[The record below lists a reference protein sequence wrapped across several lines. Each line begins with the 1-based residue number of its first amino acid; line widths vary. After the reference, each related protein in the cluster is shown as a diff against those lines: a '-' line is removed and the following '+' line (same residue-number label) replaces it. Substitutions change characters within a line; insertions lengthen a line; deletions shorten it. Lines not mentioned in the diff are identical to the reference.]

1 MGNGGLSLRSR
12 KAIRKAIRDC
22 PSREWSGLYL
32 STEEHDALSC
42 SIHGTNINEDVYFG
56 TVLRATGALLP
67 TALEAALF
75 SVEIVWPEESISM
88 YHNANAG
95 DGGVD
100 SAGTGLQSGL
110 SMDERQRFV
119 SDRGS
124 IYRGATIDMS
134 DALGVEGLTRED
146 TVPFGFH
153 KPWWYF
159 DNKILHSKD
168 VDKQCPL
175 LKYTFHP
182 DQNSAMGLPLNKM
195 NREKMQKQK
204 HSKRTFW

>member
-12 KAIRKAIRDC
+12 KAIRKAIQDC
-22 PSREWSGLYL
+22 PSREWSGLHL
-32 STEEHDALSC
+32 SSTEEQNENENSSSC

-88 YHNANAG
+88 YHNGNG
-95 DGGVD
+95 DADGNGNGNGKG
-100 SAGTGLQSGL
+100 SAGATSGLQSGL
-110 SMDERQRFV
+110 LSLDERKQFV

-124 IYRGATIDMS
+124 IYRGATIDIS
-134 DALGVEGLTRED
+134 DALGVNGLTRED

-153 KPWWYF
+153 KPWW
-159 DNKILHSKD
+159 
-168 VDKQCPL
+168 
-175 LKYTFHP
+175 
-182 DQNSAMGLPLNKM
+182 
-195 NREKMQKQK
+195 
-204 HSKRTFW
+204 